1 MRFENRSQLPHIH
14 WLFFARLERFSYVF
28 FAPSFFFDFGRQRE
42 AAERQTK
49 CNKCRCGQVKRGRK
63 WAGLGR
69 HRPTLANDFQWLFPS
84 RQISV
89 QIFEAPYY
97 ICFVFFFWTLE
108 KKFVFSKCVCC
119 LKLICWS
126 AKSLIDLAPP
136 RPLCFWVNLH
146 GHGFD
151 WV

>member
-28 FAPSFFFDFGRQRE
+28 FAPSFFLILADNEKQPKGKQSVTNVVADRSRGGGNGR
-42 AAERQTK
+42 
-49 CNKCRCGQVKRGRK
+49 G
-63 WAGLGR
+63 WAVIAPR
-69 HRPTLANDFQWLFPS
+69 WQMTFNDFSLAGKFLFKYLRHP
-84 RQISV
+84 
-89 QIFEAPYY
+89 AT
-97 ICFVFFFWTLE
+97 FVSFSFFWTLE

-126 AKSLIDLAPP
+126 AKSLIDLPP
-136 RPLCFWVNLH
+136 LRPLCFWVNLH